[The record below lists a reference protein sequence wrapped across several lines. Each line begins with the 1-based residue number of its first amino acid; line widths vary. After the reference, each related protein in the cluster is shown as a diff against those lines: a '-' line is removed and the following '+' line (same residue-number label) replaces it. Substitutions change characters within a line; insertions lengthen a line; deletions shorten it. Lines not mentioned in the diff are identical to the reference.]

1 MYTGR
6 LFFRK
11 DTGNLLYWYEMQGDI
26 LVPTIEQDLTAITP
40 LQDYNTESIE
50 VIELQEE
57 DYETREKCRTA
68 TGIRLDLE
76 TNELIF
82 DFTPQQIEEQQQQAT
97 IEQRLSEVEMAVAA
111 IMGGA
116 I

>member
-1 MYTGR
+1 MYVGR

-11 DTGNLLYWYEMQGDI
+11 DTGNLIYWYEAEGDI
-26 LVPTIEQDLTAITP
+26 IVSTVEQDLTAISP

-50 VIELQEE
+50 VIELQE
-57 DYETREKCRTA
+57 DDHETREKCRTA

-82 DFTPQQIEEQQQQAT
+82 DFTPQQIEERQRQAT
-97 IEQRLSEVEMAVAA
+97 IEQRLLEVEMAVAA
-111 IMGGA
+111 IIGGA